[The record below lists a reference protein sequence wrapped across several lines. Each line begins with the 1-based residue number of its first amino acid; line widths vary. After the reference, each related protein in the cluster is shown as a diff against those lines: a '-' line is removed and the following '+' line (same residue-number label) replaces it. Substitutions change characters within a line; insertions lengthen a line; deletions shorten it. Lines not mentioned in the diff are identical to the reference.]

1 MEDLILTHTPYTK
14 ATAKNNSH
22 TFFIYHKIVGKLRL
36 FFRFPAMVSGG
47 LIQLLSCSLAKLN
60 IKNILVVKPM

>member
-1 MEDLILTHTPYTK
+1 MEDLILTRTPYTK

-22 TFFIYHKIVGKLRL
+22 TLSIYHKIVGKLTL
-36 FFRFPAMVSGG
+36 FYRFPAMVSGG

-60 IKNILVVKPM
+60 IKIILVVKPM